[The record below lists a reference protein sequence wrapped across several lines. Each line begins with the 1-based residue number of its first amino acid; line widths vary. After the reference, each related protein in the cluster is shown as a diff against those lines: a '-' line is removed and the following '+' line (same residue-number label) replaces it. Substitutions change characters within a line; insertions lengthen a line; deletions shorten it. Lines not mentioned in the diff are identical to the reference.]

1 MQERPKNLN
10 VRLTEEEDRMLAAVA
25 EHQGLSVSDA
35 IRQYIR
41 RAFAELPRKKTKR

>member
-1 MQERPKNLN
+1 MPERTKNLN
-10 VRLTEEEDRMLAAVA
+10 VRLTEDEDRMLAAIA

-41 RAFAELPRKKTKR
+41 RAFIEAFPPKKKR